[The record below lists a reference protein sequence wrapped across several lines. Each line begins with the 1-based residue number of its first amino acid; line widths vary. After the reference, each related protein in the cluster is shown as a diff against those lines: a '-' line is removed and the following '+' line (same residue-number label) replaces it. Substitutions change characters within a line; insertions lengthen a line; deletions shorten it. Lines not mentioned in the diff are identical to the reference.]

1 VDEVFP
7 IVRVVAYFSP
17 MKKRLAI
24 VASILSLALLAPM
37 SADGVEFGQ
46 DATGDPNAIR
56 IIGTGSSAF
65 LYSDRIVFTAA
76 HVIDV
81 LGDSFVK
88 EAYLLAPGV
97 KSGPDQKRY
106 LIQKVLKAPT
116 YRARVGTDNTRI
128 DDFAIIILR
137 ESMPMR
143 NSVQVASAA
152 DIESFIREKAVV
164 EMVGYGFQN
173 KAMRTDGQA
182 WNNMA
187 PHKMTSV
194 LLSGDDLRNYYSAH
208 PGWHQPNQTML
219 DFGIP
224 NNEKNGSVCDGDSG
238 AGFFAQKGNV
248 RYYIGAVGGL
258 QAGITN
264 CNAPLG
270 RFAPNG
276 GMSGVNPAHT
286 SLALIKEA
294 EEFVASEK
302 KLEAAREEARV
313 AAELKAKQE
322 ADERARVEAELK
334 AKIEAE
340 EKIAAEAAA
349 KALADAALL
358 AATKKSQ
365 DLAKKQN
372 VGKSCTK
379 LKSVKAVSGVKFVC
393 VKKGKKF
400 VWAAQ

>member
-1 VDEVFP
+1 VFGLTLNNVLP
-7 IVRVVAYFSP
+7 AQS
-17 MKKRLAI
+17 
-24 VASILSLALLAPM
+24 
-37 SADGVEFGQ
+37 VEYGQ
-46 DATGDPNAIR
+46 DATGDPNAVR

-65 LYSDRIVFTAA
+65 LYSDRIVLTAA

-81 LGDSFVK
+81 LGDNFVK

-97 KSGPDQKRY
+97 KSGPDQKKY
-106 LIQKVLKAPT
+106 LVQKVLKAPT

-143 NSVQVASAA
+143 NIVQVASPA

-173 KAMRTDGQA
+173 VAMRKDGQA
-182 WNNMA
+182 WNNMS

-194 LLSGDDLRNYYSAH
+194 LLSGDDLRKYYAAY
-208 PGWHQPNQTML
+208 PLWHQPNQTML

-224 NNEKNGSVCDGDSG
+224 NNDKDGSVCDGDSG
-238 AGFFAQKGNV
+238 AGFFIQKGNV
-248 RYYIGAVGGL
+248 RYYLGAVGGL

-264 CNAPLG
+264 CNAPFG

-294 EEFVASEK
+294 EDFVANEK
-302 KLEAAREEARV
+302 KLEAAKQEADTKA

-322 ADERARVEAELK
+322 ADERTRVEAELK
-334 AKIEAE
+334 TKLEAE
-340 EKIAAEAAA
+340 AKAAAELKAKQEAVVKAAA
-349 KALADAALL
+349 LKKTTITCVKGKLIKKVTAVKPKCP
-358 AATKKSQ
+358 TGYKKKS
-365 DLAKKQN
+365 
-372 VGKSCTK
+372 
-379 LKSVKAVSGVKFVC
+379 
-393 VKKGKKF
+393 
-400 VWAAQ
+400 